1 VSESSLQSASLPII
15 DRLADLLRRTGL
27 TANAALTLFVFAVL
41 SMGGFMFFHSLSI
54 DDEIGLFNEDPWNL
68 AYQGRFLI
76 AAYYTLSGGVV
87 PLIPHLLLAA
97 CYVASY
103 CLILDLHG
111 LRHSWRTHLAY
122 LIFILFPTNWLSQE
136 FAGVAAAFGIGMLA
150 TCLAALLTDAQ
161 LSKSVVNLPLW
172 GRLSLGSILLLVVSI
187 SGFQSL
193 LTLYLALG
201 AGSTLF
207 KASSKNQP
215 WIGKKAVSARATV
228 LAWIVPAVA
237 AAGVHTLLFRLLL
250 QLHHVQPRHIGV
262 YFRSPYFMLRTEPT
276 TYIFGNLEQLLR
288 TYFTPGFFYG
298 HSLFAL
304 PLLLLGVI
312 GLVIWIRRSSRS
324 QQAIE
329 SFSLLRGWAAVLTLL
344 LLLLSPLLLNVISK
358 PYRIPMRAMMALP
371 YVAWLASIL
380 WLELAAKAKMK
391 RWLFVGTLLS
401 GLLITQCLIAISH
414 YYGARAFNFRSDQL
428 VASSIVSTMVQQ
440 TASPQQGPINR
451 LVSHGELKRVV
462 PYGTAWY
469 SSAEGSFFNW
479 DHGSDGRIVAWLRA
493 MGVEGLKPLE
503 ERNVASLA
511 PKFEKMQAWPS
522 PNSIRVEANTV
533 LVKLSD

>member
-1 VSESSLQSASLPII
+1 MSESSLQSASQSII
-15 DRLADLLRRTGL
+15 GRLADLPRRTGL
-27 TANAALTLFVFAVL
+27 TANAALTLFVFAVV

-76 AAYYTLSGGVV
+76 AAYYALARGVI
-87 PLIPHLLLAA
+87 PLTPHLLLAS

-111 LRHSWRTHLAY
+111 LKHSWRTHLAY

-136 FAGVAAAFGIGMLA
+136 FAGVAAAFGIGLVA

-161 LSKSVVNLPLW
+161 LRKGRVTLPLW
-172 GRLSLGSILLLVVSI
+172 RRLSVGSILLLVVAI

-201 AGSTLF
+201 AGSALF
-207 KASSKNQP
+207 HASAGRQH
-215 WIGKKAVSARATV
+215 WMGKKVVSLRSTLLLWLVQA
-228 LAWIVPAVA
+228 IA

-250 QLHHVQPRHIGV
+250 KLHQVPLRHIDV
-262 YFRSPYFMLRTEPT
+262 YFRSPYFMLRTEPVN
-276 TYIFGNLEQLLR
+276 YIFGNLEQLIR
-288 TYFTPGFFYG
+288 TYFTPGYFYG
-298 HSLFAL
+298 HYLFAF
-304 PLLLLGVI
+304 PLVLI
-312 GLVIWIRRSSRS
+312 GSIRLVVWMRRGSRKEPVLE
-324 QQAIE
+324 A
-329 SFSLLRGWAAVLTLL
+329 FSILRGWPAVLTLL

-358 PYRIPMRAMMALP
+358 PYRIPMRALMALP

-380 WLELAAKAKMK
+380 WIELAAQAKMK

-440 TASPQQGPINR
+440 TTSPQRGPINR

-479 DHGSDGRIVAWLRA
+479 DH
-493 MGVEGLKPLE
+493 
-503 ERNVASLA
+503 
-511 PKFEKMQAWPS
+511 
-522 PNSIRVEANTV
+522 
-533 LVKLSD
+533 

>member
-1 VSESSLQSASLPII
+1 
-15 DRLADLLRRTGL
+15 
-27 TANAALTLFVFAVL
+27 
-41 SMGGFMFFHSLSI
+41 
-54 DDEIGLFNEDPWNL
+54 
-68 AYQGRFLI
+68 
-76 AAYYTLSGGVV
+76 
-87 PLIPHLLLAA
+87 
-97 CYVASY
+97 
-103 CLILDLHG
+103 
-111 LRHSWRTHLAY
+111 
-122 LIFILFPTNWLSQE
+122 
-136 FAGVAAAFGIGMLA
+136 
-150 TCLAALLTDAQ
+150 
-161 LSKSVVNLPLW
+161 
-172 GRLSLGSILLLVVSI
+172 
-187 SGFQSL
+187 
-193 LTLYLALG
+193 
-201 AGSTLF
+201 
-207 KASSKNQP
+207 
-215 WIGKKAVSARATV
+215 V

-329 SFSLLRGWAAVLTLL
+329 SFSLLRGWPAVLTLL

-440 TASPQQGPINR
+440 TASPQRGPINR

-469 SSAEGSFFNW
+469 SAAEGSFFNW
-479 DHGSDGRIVAWLRA
+479 DHGSDGRIVAWLRG

-503 ERNVASLA
+503 EREVASLA
-511 PKFEKMQAWPS
+511 PKFEQMQAWPS
-522 PNSIRVEANTV
+522 PNSIRVEGNTV
-533 LVKLSD
+533 MVKLSD